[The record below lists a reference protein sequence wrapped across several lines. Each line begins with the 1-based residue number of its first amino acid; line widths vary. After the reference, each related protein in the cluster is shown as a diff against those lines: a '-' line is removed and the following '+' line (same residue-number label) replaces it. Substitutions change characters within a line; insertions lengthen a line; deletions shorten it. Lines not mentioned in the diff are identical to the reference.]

1 MGKVL
6 KSFNTCNI
14 SGFHILALKALLYPV
29 YGLELRL
36 HKQNQKTLP
45 IHASAH
51 THRTV
56 NSNTLAVIMPWKG
69 TARDKVTI
77 NGVLEAGLCRKLHEW

>member
-1 MGKVL
+1 MKNSTTNSLFLFLDGGYKLGKVL

-36 HKQNQKTLP
+36 HKQNQENPPHPCLRTYTQNSKFK
-45 IHASAH
+45 HVSSHNASE
-51 THRTV
+51 
-56 NSNTLAVIMPWKG
+56 
-69 TARDKVTI
+69 RDS
-77 NGVLEAGLCRKLHEW
+77 